1 MSKANLEQFM
11 KQVAESDDL
20 QSRIGDE
27 IAGEDLVELGAE
39 HKWEFTTDELLDA
52 AELSDEELERVAGGI
67 SDPLKLNT
75 QGKQQETPRL
85 VVSSSLD
92 GLSSRF
98 RIDIRPASDPRML

>member
-27 IAGEDLVELGAE
+27 IAGEDLVQLGAE

-75 QGKQQETPRL
+75 QGKQQGTPRL